1 MEKLK
6 NAGLSITILG
16 ILVAIL
22 QLPLSKAESYTWSLY
37 LVSLGLIILST
48 YYMIKAVKD

>member
-1 MEKLK
+1 MVKLK

-16 ILVAIL
+16 ILFIIL
-22 QLPLSKAESYTWSLY
+22 SQPLSRVEHYVWSLY
-37 LVSLGLIILST
+37 LVSSGLIILST